1 MSTVKITIG
10 KIAIGVEL
18 LDTPTAKAIAANL
31 PFGSKA
37 KVSGDEVYIET
48 PITAELE
55 DDAKDNTQLGDICFW
70 PEGQCIV
77 IRFGPSP
84 VPIQIGDEIK
94 LVSKTNV
101 WGKALNDATDLKT
114 IKSDDFVFI
123 EQV

>member
-10 KIAIGVEL
+10 KIVIGVEL

-37 KVSGDEVYIET
+37 KIFGDEAFIET
-48 PITAELE
+48 PISAELE
-55 DDAKDNTQLGDICFW
+55 DDAKENTQLGDICFW

-77 IRFGPSP
+77 LRFGTSP
-84 VPIQIGDEIK
+84 TPIPMGDEVK
-94 LVSKTNV
+94 LVAKTNV
-101 WGKALNDATDLKT
+101 WGKALNDVKDLKAVKT
-114 IKSDDFVFI
+114 DDFVFI

>member
-10 KIAIGVEL
+10 KIVIGVEL
-18 LDTPTAKAIAANL
+18 LDTPTAKAIEANL

-37 KVSGDEVYIET
+37 KIFGDEAYVET
-48 PITAELE
+48 PITVELE
-55 DDAKDNTQLGDICFW
+55 EDAQDTTQLGDICFW

-77 IRFGPSP
+77 MRFGSSP
-84 VPIQIGDEIK
+84 TPIPMGDEVK

-101 WGKALNDATDLKT
+101 WGKALNDVKDLKAVKT
-114 IKSDDFVFI
+114 DDFVFI